1 MNLIGDREQAD
12 DHRAHLAQNR
22 SQNQAFEGGVFTIS
36 PDYSDRDPRLF
47 GALVRS
53 QPVVRPI
60 GANLSGSRSVP
71 ALHLFKGE
79 QTETVRLTL

>member
-22 SQNQAFEGGVFTIS
+22 SQNQAFEGGCFYHLS
-36 PDYSDRDPRLF
+36 RLLRSRPRLF

>member
-1 MNLIGDREQAD
+1 MTIGLTWRRTARRIKRLKE
-12 DHRAHLAQNR
+12 
-22 SQNQAFEGGVFTIS
+22 GVFTIS